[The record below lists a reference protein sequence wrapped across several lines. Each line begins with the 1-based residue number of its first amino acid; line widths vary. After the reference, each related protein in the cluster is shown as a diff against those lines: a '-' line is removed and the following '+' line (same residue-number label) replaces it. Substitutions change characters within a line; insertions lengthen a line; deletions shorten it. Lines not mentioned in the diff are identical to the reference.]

1 MHRLYSTSSNWNT
14 QHLGGSS
21 SWIFKCWQLVY
32 CHHTIIIKLWN
43 MYINLFNTSLK
54 AYHVINFWLSTSSEI
69 SVHIS
74 LTQMQLKLILI
85 FLEYFDV
92 IVLLLTWQL
101 WGLGR
106 WCVGFPRGCCQLIRS
121 TETRST
127 TYEPAKH
134 FVNSAIDQ
142 NVITLQQKTRFSV
155 QICQKLAQTHF
166 LFHEYTVKYAL
177 TRISGSHVVTCGYSY
192 KMPLICHGLIW
203 FKTMI
208 YISLLP
214 KIISVQFQSPTMAS
228 DAKR

>member
-1 MHRLYSTSSNWNT
+1 MVCR
-14 QHLGGSS
+14 
-21 SWIFKCWQLVY
+21 
-32 CHHTIIIKLWN
+32 
-43 MYINLFNTSLK
+43 
-54 AYHVINFWLSTSSEI
+54 I
-69 SVHIS
+69 S
-74 LTQMQLKLILI
+74 K
-85 FLEYFDV
+85 
-92 IVLLLTWQL
+92 
-101 WGLGR
+101 R
-106 WCVGFPRGCCQLIRS
+106 CCQLIRS

-214 KIISVQFQSPTMAS
+214 KIISVRFQSPTMAS
-228 DAKR
+228 DAKRQRYSVAKALKTIFDDGSERGGMSGGEESELDRKLENPSEESR